1 MQQLF
6 ESWSLSRPQ
15 IPLRTPA
22 YALEPMAIGTAMT
35 ESLSSYIIRLA
46 EAHSVTLGDFI
57 GRVLANI
64 PNPKGTLVTPAAFAS
79 RAGSHGFRACSY
91 AINGASERTAKW
103 VYALEAATG
112 RFDLRHLTLLS
123 LRSALPCQVFRH
135 HRAWCPACLDHWRAN
150 RQTAYEPLA
159 WAIDL
164 SSACPLHKH
173 PLRSTCHHC
182 SRPSSPLGVFFRIGY
197 CPHCG
202 GWLGQPPSDVDPAQ
216 DPAVNQQNLWA
227 TEQIGELLAMLPR
240 VNPETS
246 RRHFRGSLAV
256 YLKELVGGNIVAMA
270 EYIHCPPSIL
280 QGWLDARTM
289 PRLESLLRI
298 ARALN
303 VSIASLFVRDRPIAI
318 DIASARH
325 AVAAAGH
332 RNVSPSRTA
341 AEIRRALRTAL
352 KTDAPIS
359 LSEVARTLG
368 YTTTE
373 RLYQADRKLC
383 HTIASRYR
391 QSGKSH
397 WWRRPGATRICE
409 VPRLKEILETSLKSK
424 EPASVHHIAARLG
437 YSNDAYIQQKFP
449 ELCAAISGKIAKR
462 KQVRLD
468 VMRRTLELA
477 LGEDPAPTLTELS
490 RRLGCSTSSSL
501 RMHEPRLCDQI
512 LARYRNCIEK
522 RRSELRKA
530 AELVLGET
538 PVPSLRSV
546 CAQLG
551 VTAWFM
557 NKYFPDVRRRISEQH
572 RRCSVAETVRRREL
586 LFEVV
591 RDIVA
596 EIHNLGLY
604 PSAAIIA
611 DRIPQGLRCEW
622 MTLNAAVRQARTALG
637 TSMSGQ

>member
-1 MQQLF
+1 MRQLF
-6 ESWSLSRPQ
+6 ESLSLSRPQ
-15 IPLRTPA
+15 IPVRTPA
-22 YALEPMAIGTAMT
+22 YALDPMAIGTAMT

-57 GRVLANI
+57 GRMLAKI

-91 AINGASERTAKW
+91 AINGATERTAKW

-112 RFDLRHLTLLS
+112 RSDLRHLTLLS
-123 LRSALPCQVFRH
+123 LRSALPCPVFRH
-135 HRAWCPACLDHWRAN
+135 HRAWCPACLGHWRALG
-150 RQTAYEPLA
+150 QSVYEPLA
-159 WAIDL
+159 WVIDL
-164 SSACPLHKH
+164 SSCCPLHKH

-182 SRPSSPLGVFFRIGY
+182 SRPSSPLGVFSRIGY

-202 GWLGQPPSDVDPAQ
+202 GWLGLSTGDVEPAQ
-216 DPAVNQQNLWA
+216 DGTVGQQSLWA
-227 TEQIGELLAMLPR
+227 TEQIGDLLAMLPLL
-240 VNPETS
+240 NPEIS
-246 RRHFRGSLAV
+246 CRHFRGSLAV
-256 YLKELVGGNIVAMA
+256 YVEELVSGNMTAMA
-270 EYIHCPPSIL
+270 EYIHCPRSIL

-289 PRLESLLRI
+289 PRLENLLRI

-303 VSIASLFVRDRPIAI
+303 VSIASFFVRDRPIAI
-318 DIASARH
+318 DIASAKH

-341 AEIRRALRTAL
+341 DEIRKALRTAL

-359 LSEVARTLG
+359 LSEVARALG

-373 RLYQADRKLC
+373 RLYQADRNLC
-383 HTIASRYR
+383 HKIASRYR
-391 QSGKSH
+391 QPGRSH

-409 VPRLKEILETSLKSK
+409 VPRLKEILEKSLKSK

-437 YSNDAYIQQKFP
+437 YSNDGYIQQKFP
-449 ELCAAISGKIAKR
+449 DLCAAISRKIAKR

-468 VMRRTLELA
+468 VMRRTLERA
-477 LGEDPAPTLTELS
+477 LKEDPAPTLTELS
-490 RRLGCSTSSSL
+490 RRLGCSTSSTL
-501 RMHEPRLCDQI
+501 RMHEPQLCDQI
-512 LARYRNCIEK
+512 LARYRTCIEE

-530 AELVLGET
+530 AELALGET
-538 PVPSLRSV
+538 PVPSVRSV

-572 RRCSVAETVRRREL
+572 RRCSLAETASRREL
-586 LFEVV
+586 LFDVV
-591 RDIVA
+591 RDIAA
-596 EIHNLGLY
+596 EIHSLGLY
-604 PSAAIIA
+604 PSAARIA
-611 DRIPQGLRCEW
+611 DRIPHGLRCE
-622 MTLNAAVRQARTALG
+622 
-637 TSMSGQ
+637 